1 MSGKHET
8 QKICNITDETTRIRY
23 KIIYRRSADRY
34 EIWTQYR
41 DESRKLHRNR
51 ITFEEA
57 LAVESDCD
65 KTIAY
70 VNDFLVANHINI
82 YEGIKPA
89 NKGIKT
95 KSKQKNTFAKKPIV
109 DDTPRILTY
118 EKHNC
123 NDLDQLFSIW
133 QKAQA
138 EELDSVWV
146 QTRGSAKN
154 ITKNH
159 FRRDG
164 IIDTEI
170 FDKEDR
176 KILFISS
183 EANDDEYSAKTNVLP
198 STVDDYLKYHITRH
212 DDWKGKMRERLA
224 EIYKVLTH
232 TAREHIE
239 NPDAVLHF
247 AVMDINKRGGGAFIG
262 KDNHVENYCKT
273 YASFIRKEIEIINP
287 DVVAVIGTNLFN
299 ANLHGKYLGAIT
311 ENGKDYFIINGK
323 KVPILSLWQ
332 TSYYQGR
339 CDAAKGYEDNL
350 IIGKQVARAVQEME
364 KFGL

>member
-1 MSGKHET
+1 MSWGQQET
-8 QKICNITDETTRIRY
+8 QKICNITDETTKIRY

-51 ITFEEA
+51 ITFDEA
-57 LAVESDCD
+57 IAVESDCD

-82 YEGIKPA
+82 YDGITFCDKEIKYVSNH
-89 NKGIKT
+89 NK
-95 KSKQKNTFAKKPIV
+95 KSIIGGKNTTI
-109 DDTPRILTY
+109 TTY

-123 NDLDQLFSIW
+123 KDLDQLFDFW
-133 QKAQA
+133 TKAHT
-138 EELDSVWV
+138 EESDSTWS
-146 QTRGSAKN
+146 QTRGSAHN
-154 ITKNH
+154 ITKEH

-170 FDKEDR
+170 FEKEER
-176 KILFISS
+176 KVLFISS
-183 EANDDEYSAKTNVLP
+183 EANDDEYSAKN
-198 STVDDYLKYHITRH
+198 TVKPNTIDDYIKYHCIRH

-232 TAREHIE
+232 TKRANLE

-247 AVMDINKRGGGAFIG
+247 AVMDINKRGGGALIG
-262 KDNHVENYCKT
+262 NDKHVENYCRI
-273 YASFIRKEIEIINP
+273 YASFIREEIEIISP
-287 DVVAVIGTNLFN
+287 DVVAIIGTNLFN

-311 ENGKDYFIINGK
+311 ENGKDFFMINGK

-339 CDAAKGYEDNL
+339 CDVAKGYEDNR
-350 IIGKQVARAVQEME
+350 IIGKQVSRTIQEME
-364 KFGL
+364 KYGL